1 MTETMPYE
9 LCFDAIAANAARI
22 PRRAFAVAGYVNGAN
37 TAFHWTS
44 RHWDLFPGAAKFRI
58 NFTGDPFTG
67 DFLDVERFD
76 AAPHHVGPW
85 IDARRKAL
93 PAGHPLVV
101 YCNRGNLPAVL
112 EARGRRQASI
122 CVATLDG
129 TMQWDHRAMVQ
140 FSNARLSGGPFDVS
154 VMWHQDLIRAAAEF
168 LT

>member
-22 PRRAFAVAGYVNGAN
+22 PRRAFAVA
-37 TAFHWTS
+37 
-44 RHWDLFPGAAKFRI
+44 
-58 NFTGDPFTG
+58 G